1 MNRRLFITLLGGAA
15 AASAP
20 NYLVVNHAGE
30 MKKRSSSAGRMSH
43 YGSEPRKSH
52 PRARLR
58 DLDCTRLRARPSRS
72 ALACSRAGNPGG
84 INGRARQQI
93 GPKKEAPVAC
103 TFEDRENARAG
114 RLTPHIAPE
123 MLAHTPPIQLST
135 RDIDPPARSRR
146 IGVDDANTPFA

>member
-1 MNRRLFITLLGGAA
+1 
-15 AASAP
+15 
-20 NYLVVNHAGE
+20 

-93 GPKKEAPVAC
+93 GAKKEALVAC

-114 RLTPHIAPE
+114 RLT
-123 MLAHTPPIQLST
+123 
-135 RDIDPPARSRR
+135 RR
-146 IGVDDANTPFA
+146 ITSRWQGPFGGNQNVERLPGLGHISDTGREFADAL